1 MSFAA
6 QIHKRDPNAAV
17 LISAATLMITTKAT
31 YSNSCS
37 TLERCFPYCKES
49 TDRGTKQLRALNTGT
64 LLRSHSRKEL
74 RDFSEN
80 QVPPDLAIADLE
92 LPDYYSSTERPKT

>member
-1 MSFAA
+1 MSFEA
-6 QIHKRDPNAAV
+6 QIHKKDPNAAV

-31 YSNSCS
+31 YSNSS
-37 TLERCFPYCKES
+37 SSLERCFPYTDS
-49 TDRGTKQLRALNTGT
+49 TDRGTKQLRALNTST

-80 QVPPDLAIADLE
+80 QVPPDMAIADWE